1 MITLKIRCS
10 VLISRQRLQN
20 FICFRDKQPITWNFG
35 LIPPPQIL
43 FFRRPSSMN
52 LSRWTSWTQSWRM
65 TSKWRCG
72 GRKNTKKNQ
81 FFCICCFGI
90 AALFSLFY
98 FIFFLLPINFFG
110 TFCSTDKEKND
121 RWSDGELHNIDAGE
135 IPGWG
140 NLCLWSCSWERFV
153 TRTDCTVAPQ
163 KALHRHGSEDVHL
176 RTGEGDGLQVNIIV
190 Q

>member
-35 LIPPPQIL
+35 LIPPP
-43 FFRRPSSMN
+43 PN
-52 LSRWTSWTQSWRM
+52 LIFQTAKFDEPVTLDFLDAELENDIKVEVWGQ
-65 TSKWRCG
+65 K
-72 GRKNTKKNQ
+72 KNTKKKQ
-81 FFCICCFGI
+81 LFCICCFGI

-135 IPGWG
+135 IPG
-140 NLCLWSCSWERFV
+140 
-153 TRTDCTVAPQ
+153 
-163 KALHRHGSEDVHL
+163 
-176 RTGEGDGLQVNIIV
+176 
-190 Q
+190 